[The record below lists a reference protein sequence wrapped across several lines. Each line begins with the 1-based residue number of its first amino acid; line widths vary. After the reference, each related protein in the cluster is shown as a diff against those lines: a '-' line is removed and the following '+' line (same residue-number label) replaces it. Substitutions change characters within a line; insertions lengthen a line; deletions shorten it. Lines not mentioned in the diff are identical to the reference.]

1 MRGRLF
7 LVPVTLGSEKFFEII
22 PQGVLDKIRDLRFFV
37 VEEVRTA
44 RRFLRLID
52 KTFPID
58 ETTFFVLNEHTPL
71 NDIESYLVPAMSG
84 NDIGVMSEAG
94 LPCIADPGATIVKL
108 AHIKGIEVRPLTGPS
123 SIIMALIASG
133 LNGQN
138 FTFNGYLPKEKTG
151 RAKKIIELEKL
162 SGKGVSQIFIETPY
176 RNQQLLETLL
186 ETCHKETYLCIA
198 VDITLDSENIA
209 TKKISEWRNNV
220 PNIKDRYAVF
230 VL

>member
-7 LVPVTLGSEKFFEII
+7 LVPITLGSEKFSEVI
-22 PQGVLDKIRDLRFFV
+22 PLGVLDKIRDLRFFI
-37 VEEVRTA
+37 VEEIRTA

-71 NDIESYLVPAMSG
+71 NDIESYLIPAMSG

-123 SIIMALIASG
+123 SIIMALMASG

-138 FTFNGYLPKEKTG
+138 FTFKRIPAQRKNRPCKKNNRIGKTF
-151 RAKKIIELEKL
+151 
-162 SGKGVSQIFIETPY
+162 GKGCLTNLY
-176 RNQQLLETLL
+176 
-186 ETCHKETYLCIA
+186 
-198 VDITLDSENIA
+198 
-209 TKKISEWRNNV
+209 
-220 PNIKDRYAVF
+220 
-230 VL
+230 

>member
-1 MRGRLF
+1 MQGRLI
-7 LVPVTLGSEKFFEII
+7 LVPVTLGNEKYVEVI
-22 PQGVLDKIRDLRFFV
+22 PQGVLEKIKNLRFFV
-37 VEEVRTA
+37 VEEIRTA

-58 ETTFFVLNEHTPL
+58 DTTFFVLNEHTSY
-71 NDIESYLVPAMSG
+71 NDIESYLIPAING

-108 AHIKGIEVRPLTGPS
+108 AHIKGIEVQPLTGPS

-138 FTFNGYLPKEKTG
+138 FTFNGYLPKEKSD

-162 SGKGVSQIFIETPY
+162 SKKGFSQIFMETPY

-186 ETCHKETYLCIA
+186 ETCHSNTYLCIA
-198 VDITLDSENIA
+198 IDITLDSEKIA
-209 TKKISEWRNNV
+209 TKKISEWKNNT
-220 PNIKDRYAVF
+220 PSIKDHYAVF
-230 VL
+230 VI